1 MFKISFHGYFTF
13 ILDFI
18 KGKHFFCISG
28 IQNGFEK
35 AKYILCVFGS
45 DRSSGCH
52 SVCVSVR
59 DKVLILLISGSYLQA
74 GFKMTS
80 L

>member
-35 AKYILCVFGS
+35 AKYI
-45 DRSSGCH
+45 
-52 SVCVSVR
+52 VCFFKNAFDSRADVR
-59 DKVLILLISGSYLQA
+59 GWLWGP
-74 GFKMTS
+74 
-80 L
+80 